1 MPIAAA
7 ASMALGY
14 VLFITLLSE
23 IFLDERPSNR
33 QVLALI
39 TGLLIFIQP
48 GGENVD

>member
-1 MPIAAA
+1 MPIADA

-14 VLFITLLSE
+14 VLFMTLLSE

-39 TGLLIFIQP
+39 TGLLIVIQP